1 MFFRVV
7 TAIRGPVLAA
17 AATLAVLFSGSLAAQ
32 EPVGEPVVPWRTPQA
47 AEPAAAFESRQGPAM
62 AALLAKSGG
71 SLQTQQAVDAALDWI
86 ARHQNPDGSWFLDY
100 HQRCRG
106 PGCTGPGSF
115 NAPGAATGLA
125 LLPFLARGHTHQAQG
140 PFRQVVYN
148 GLTWLLVHQQ
158 PTGDLSVTGGQ
169 TQMYSHAI
177 ATIALGEAYGMTHDL
192 RLQLPAVAALRFIVA
207 GQDKQSGG
215 WWYTYRMAGGD
226 TSVFGWQLT
235 ALETAR
241 KAGLDPGRSTFELAR
256 KWLEGV
262 SHGNSKGLFSYRPD
276 QQPSISMTAV
286 GLLDTQ
292 YLGAGRDDLRV
303 AEGTRFLMAHLPD
316 LAHRDNYYWYY
327 STQAMHNLAGQ
338 QWDQWNEAM
347 RKVLLQTQS
356 HGPGC
361 AAGSWDPLQPVAD
374 PWSAQG
380 GRLMTT
386 SLATLTLEVYYRY
399 APLYE
404 R

>member
-292 YLGAGRDDLRV
+292 YLALAATTCESPKGRGSSWPIYPTWHTATTTTGTTRPRRCTTWL
-303 AEGTRFLMAHLPD
+303 ANSGINGTR
-316 LAHRDNYYWYY
+316 R
-327 STQAMHNLAGQ
+327 
-338 QWDQWNEAM
+338 
-347 RKVLLQTQS
+347 
-356 HGPGC
+356 C
-361 AAGSWDPLQPVAD
+361 ARCCSRPNRTVPVAPPAVGTPSSRWPTPGPPRAD
-374 PWSAQG
+374 A
-380 GRLMTT
+380 
-386 SLATLTLEVYYRY
+386 
-399 APLYE
+399 
-404 R
+404 